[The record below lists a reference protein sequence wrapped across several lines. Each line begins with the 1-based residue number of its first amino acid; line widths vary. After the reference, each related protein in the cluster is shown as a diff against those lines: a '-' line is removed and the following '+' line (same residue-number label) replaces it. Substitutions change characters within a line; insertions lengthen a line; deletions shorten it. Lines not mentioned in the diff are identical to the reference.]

1 MLFFSCYYVLTA
13 ANIRIKTFE
22 TNIFRFIFVF
32 LFLHH
37 LVRISLPILHSDLHK
52 ILPRR
57 EALQV
62 DAFQFFALCAN
73 EAALQVVKLD
83 LGGLHVGR
91 VLQVDLVLCGVGV
104 EQVGTD
110 EGFRFG

>member
-1 MLFFSCYYVLTA
+1 MNKNVL
-13 ANIRIKTFE
+13 NKYFPLY
-22 TNIFRFIFVF
+22 FCF

-37 LVRISLPILHSDLHK
+37 LVRISLPILHSDLH
-52 ILPRR
+52 

>member
-1 MLFFSCYYVLTA
+1 MNKNVL
-13 ANIRIKTFE
+13 NKYFPLY
-22 TNIFRFIFVF
+22 FCF

-37 LVRISLPILHSDLHK
+37 LVRVHFPILQGDLHQV
-52 ILPRR
+52 LPWR

>member
-1 MLFFSCYYVLTA
+1 MNKNVL
-13 ANIRIKTFE
+13 NKYFPLY
-22 TNIFRFIFVF
+22 FCF

-83 LGGLHVGR
+83 LGGLHVG
-91 VLQVDLVLCGVGV
+91 DG
-104 EQVGTD
+104 
-110 EGFRFG
+110 